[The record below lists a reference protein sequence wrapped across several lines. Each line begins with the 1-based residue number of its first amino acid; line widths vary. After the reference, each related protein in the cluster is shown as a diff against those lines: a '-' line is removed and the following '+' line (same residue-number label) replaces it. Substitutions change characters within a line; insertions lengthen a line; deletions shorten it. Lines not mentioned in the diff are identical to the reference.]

1 MVLPFPDFYTFP
13 QAHRSIEIKDPAG
26 FISETQSTIQVHEW
40 LRARST
46 ALFFLFHLL
55 AMEKRDM
62 DMNLVVILLLLT
74 FILGL
79 LTGIAL
85 TRPIIYR

>member
-1 MVLPFPDFYTFP
+1 
-13 QAHRSIEIKDPAG
+13 
-26 FISETQSTIQVHEW
+26 
-40 LRARST
+40 
-46 ALFFLFHLL
+46 
-55 AMEKRDM
+55 M